1 MNSKIA
7 NYNKQQLKG
16 QLECMGLKG
25 DETILIHSS
34 MKAIGAVDGGAD
46 TVLDVWMEYFKNGLL
61 LLPTHTWKTVN
72 ADNPVYNPY
81 TTPSCVGLLT
91 NMFMKRDG
99 VIRSLHPTHSM
110 SGYGKN
116 AAEYLAGEEYNN
128 TPCTPG
134 GCYDRLKEVGGK
146 VLLVG
151 VGHERN
157 TYIHSVEEVLN
168 VPNRLSDM
176 PMELVIELQEQSNNS
191 GKLPRYNR
199 DDGWKTHI
207 NSGEI
212 YIDNNETHI
221 NSDKIHIDN
230 DGMYC
235 ADNGK
240 CSNGNEEISGQYNN
254 RLYRKVYVRKHYN
267 AQQPHISEDFAKLN
281 QIFLDS
287 GVVRKVKFG
296 DADSLLCDAKGMFN
310 IVRQVIAPDP
320 ESIVTKDTLSMPE
333 Y

>member
-16 QLECMGLKG
+16 QLESIGLKG

-34 MKAIGAVDGGAD
+34 MKAIGVVNGGAD
-46 TVLDVWMEYFKNGLL
+46 TVLDAWMEYFKDGLL

-176 PMELVIELQEQSNNS
+176 PMELVIELQEESNNS
-191 GKLPRYNR
+191 GKLPPYNR
-199 DDGWKTHI
+199 DDGWKKHT
-207 NSGEI
+207 
-212 YIDNNETHI
+212 DN
-221 NSDKIHIDN
+221 KL
-230 DGMYC
+230 C
-235 ADNGK
+235 
-240 CSNGNEEISGQYNN
+240 
-254 RLYRKVYVRKHYN
+254 RKVYVRKHYN
-267 AQQPHISEDFAKLN
+267 AQQPHISEDFVKLN

-320 ESIVTKDTLSMPE
+320 ECIVTKDTLSMPE

>member
-1 MNSKIA
+1 MNSKIG
-7 NYNKQQLKG
+7 NYNKQQLKD
-16 QLECMGLKG
+16 QLESMGLKG

-46 TVLDVWMEYFKNGLL
+46 TVLDAWMEYFKDGLL

-151 VGHERN
+151 VSHERN

-176 PMELVIELQEQSNNS
+176 PMELVIELQEESNNS
-191 GKLPRYNR
+191 GKLPPYNR
-199 DDGWKTHI
+199 DDGWKKHT
-207 NSGEI
+207 
-212 YIDNNETHI
+212 DN
-221 NSDKIHIDN
+221 K
-230 DGMYC
+230 
-235 ADNGK
+235 
-240 CSNGNEEISGQYNN
+240 
-254 RLYRKVYVRKHYN
+254 LYRKVYVRKHYN
-267 AQQPHISEDFAKLN
+267 AKQPHISEDFVKLN

-320 ESIVTKDTLSMPE
+320 ECIVTKDTLSMPE

>member
-1 MNSKIA
+1 MNSKIG
-7 NYNKQQLKG
+7 NYNKQQLKD
-16 QLECMGLKG
+16 QLESMGLKG

-34 MKAIGAVDGGAD
+34 MKSIGEVDGGAD
-46 TVLDVWMEYFKNGLL
+46 AVLDAWMEYFKDGLL

-72 ADNPVYNPY
+72 ADNPVYNPQ

-110 SGYGKN
+110 AGYGKS

-134 GCYDRLKEVGGK
+134 GCYDRLKDAGGK

-176 PMELVIELQEQSNNS
+176 PMELVIELLKEDEDNKNK
-191 GKLPRYNR
+191 KLPHYNR
-199 DDGWKTHI
+199 ADGWKKCI
-207 NSGEI
+207 DSNGG
-212 YIDNNETHI
+212 YDNN
-221 NSDKIHIDN
+221 NKL
-230 DGMYC
+230 C
-235 ADNGK
+235 
-240 CSNGNEEISGQYNN
+240 
-254 RLYRKVYVRKHYN
+254 RKVYVRKHYN
-267 AQQPHISEDFAKLN
+267 AQQPHISEDFVKLN

-287 GVVRKVKFG
+287 GVVKKVKFG

-310 IVRQVIAPDP
+310 VVRQVIAPDP
-320 ESIVTKDTLSMPE
+320 ECIVTKDTLSMPE

>member
-1 MNSKIA
+1 MNSKIG
-7 NYNKQQLKG
+7 NYNKQQLKN
-16 QLECMGLKG
+16 QLESMGLKG

-176 PMELVIELQEQSNNS
+176 PMELVIELQEESNNS
-191 GKLPRYNR
+191 GKLPPYNR
-199 DDGWKTHI
+199 DDGWKKHT
-207 NSGEI
+207 
-212 YIDNNETHI
+212 DN
-221 NSDKIHIDN
+221 KL
-230 DGMYC
+230 C
-235 ADNGK
+235 
-240 CSNGNEEISGQYNN
+240 
-254 RLYRKVYVRKHYN
+254 RKVYVRKHYN
-267 AQQPHISEDFAKLN
+267 AQQPHISEDFVKLN

-287 GVVRKVKFG
+287 GVVIKVKFG

-320 ESIVTKDTLSMPE
+320 ECIVTKDTLSMPE

>member
-1 MNSKIA
+1 MNSKIG
-7 NYNKQQLKG
+7 NYNKQQLKN
-16 QLECMGLKG
+16 QLESMGLKG

-176 PMELVIELQEQSNNS
+176 PMELVIELQEESNNS
-191 GKLPRYNR
+191 GKLPPYNR
-199 DDGWKTHI
+199 DDGWKKHT
-207 NSGEI
+207 
-212 YIDNNETHI
+212 DN
-221 NSDKIHIDN
+221 KL
-230 DGMYC
+230 C
-235 ADNGK
+235 
-240 CSNGNEEISGQYNN
+240 
-254 RLYRKVYVRKHYN
+254 RKVYVRKHYN

-320 ESIVTKDTLSMPE
+320 ECIVTKDTLSMPE

>member
-1 MNSKIA
+1 MNSKIG
-7 NYNKQQLKG
+7 NYNKQQLKD
-16 QLECMGLKG
+16 QLESMGLKG

-46 TVLDVWMEYFKNGLL
+46 TVLDAWMEYFKDGLL

-176 PMELVIELQEQSNNS
+176 PMELVIELQEESNNS
-191 GKLPRYNR
+191 GKLPPYNR
-199 DDGWKTHI
+199 DEGWKKHT
-207 NSGEI
+207 
-212 YIDNNETHI
+212 DN
-221 NSDKIHIDN
+221 KL
-230 DGMYC
+230 C
-235 ADNGK
+235 
-240 CSNGNEEISGQYNN
+240 
-254 RLYRKVYVRKHYN
+254 RKVYVRKHYN
-267 AQQPHISEDFAKLN
+267 AQQPHISEDFVKLN

-310 IVRQVIAPDP
+310 IVRQVVAPDP
-320 ESIVTKDTLSMPE
+320 ECIVTKDTLSMPE

>member
-1 MNSKIA
+1 MNSKIG
-7 NYNKQQLKG
+7 NYNKQQLKD
-16 QLECMGLKG
+16 QLESMGLKG

-176 PMELVIELQEQSNNS
+176 PMELVIELQEESNNS
-191 GKLPRYNR
+191 GKLPPYNR
-199 DDGWKTHI
+199 DDGWKKHT
-207 NSGEI
+207 
-212 YIDNNETHI
+212 DN
-221 NSDKIHIDN
+221 KL
-230 DGMYC
+230 C
-235 ADNGK
+235 
-240 CSNGNEEISGQYNN
+240 
-254 RLYRKVYVRKHYN
+254 RKVYVRKHYN
-267 AQQPHISEDFAKLN
+267 AQQPHISEDFVKLN
-281 QIFLDS
+281 KIFLDR

-320 ESIVTKDTLSMPE
+320 ECIVTKDTLSMPE

>member
-1 MNSKIA
+1 MNSKIG
-7 NYNKQQLKG
+7 NYNKQQLKD
-16 QLECMGLKG
+16 QLESMGLKG

-34 MKAIGAVDGGAD
+34 MKAIGVVNGGAD

-72 ADNPVYNPY
+72 ADNPVYNPQ

-91 NMFMKRDG
+91 NMFMKREE

-110 SGYGKN
+110 AGYGKN

-134 GCYDRLKEVGGK
+134 GCYDRLKDAGGK

-176 PMELVIELQEQSNNS
+176 PMELVIELQEESNNS
-191 GKLPRYNR
+191 GKLPPYNR
-199 DDGWKTHI
+199 DDGWKKHT
-207 NSGEI
+207 
-212 YIDNNETHI
+212 DN
-221 NSDKIHIDN
+221 KL
-230 DGMYC
+230 C
-235 ADNGK
+235 
-240 CSNGNEEISGQYNN
+240 
-254 RLYRKVYVRKHYN
+254 RKVYVRKHYN
-267 AQQPHISEDFAKLN
+267 AQQPHISEDFVKLN

-320 ESIVTKDTLSMPE
+320 ECIVTKDTLSMPE

>member
-1 MNSKIA
+1 MNSKIG
-7 NYNKQQLKG
+7 NYNKQQLKD
-16 QLECMGLKG
+16 QLESMGLKG

-34 MKAIGAVDGGAD
+34 MKSIGEVDGGAD
-46 TVLDVWMEYFKNGLL
+46 TVLDAWMEYFKDGLL

-72 ADNPVYNPY
+72 ADNPVYNPQ

-110 SGYGKN
+110 AGYGKS

-134 GCYDRLKEVGGK
+134 GCYDRLKDAGGK

-176 PMELVIELQEQSNNS
+176 PMELVIELLKEDKDNKNK
-191 GKLPRYNR
+191 KLPHYNR
-199 DDGWKTHI
+199 ADGWKKCI
-207 NSGEI
+207 DSNGG
-212 YIDNNETHI
+212 YDNN
-221 NSDKIHIDN
+221 NKL
-230 DGMYC
+230 C
-235 ADNGK
+235 
-240 CSNGNEEISGQYNN
+240 
-254 RLYRKVYVRKHYN
+254 RKVYVRKHYN
-267 AQQPHISEDFAKLN
+267 AQQPHISEDFVKLN

-287 GVVRKVKFG
+287 GVVKKVKFG

-310 IVRQVIAPDP
+310 VVRQVIAPDP
-320 ESIVTKDTLSMPE
+320 ECIVTKDTLSMPE

>member
-1 MNSKIA
+1 MNSKIG
-7 NYNKQQLKG
+7 NYNKQQLKD
-16 QLECMGLKG
+16 QLESMGLKG

-46 TVLDVWMEYFKNGLL
+46 TVLDAWMEYFKDGLL

-176 PMELVIELQEQSNNS
+176 PMELVIELQEESNNS
-191 GKLPRYNR
+191 GKIPPYNR
-199 DDGWKTHI
+199 DDGWKKHT
-207 NSGEI
+207 
-212 YIDNNETHI
+212 DN
-221 NSDKIHIDN
+221 K
-230 DGMYC
+230 
-235 ADNGK
+235 
-240 CSNGNEEISGQYNN
+240 
-254 RLYRKVYVRKHYN
+254 LYRKVYVRKHYN
-267 AQQPHISEDFAKLN
+267 AKQPHISEDFVKLN

-320 ESIVTKDTLSMPE
+320 ECIVTKDTLSMPE

>member
-1 MNSKIA
+1 MNSKIG
-7 NYNKQQLKG
+7 NYNKQQLKN
-16 QLECMGLKG
+16 QLESMGLKG

-176 PMELVIELQEQSNNS
+176 PMELVIELQEESNNS
-191 GKLPRYNR
+191 GKLPPYNR
-199 DDGWKTHI
+199 DDGWKKHT
-207 NSGEI
+207 
-212 YIDNNETHI
+212 DN
-221 NSDKIHIDN
+221 KL
-230 DGMYC
+230 C
-235 ADNGK
+235 
-240 CSNGNEEISGQYNN
+240 
-254 RLYRKVYVRKHYN
+254 RKVYVRKHYN
-267 AQQPHISEDFAKLN
+267 AQQPHISEDFVKLN
-281 QIFLDS
+281 KIFLDR

-296 DADSLLCDAKGMFN
+296 NADSLLCDAKGMFN

-320 ESIVTKDTLSMPE
+320 ECIVTKDTLSMPE

>member
-1 MNSKIA
+1 MNSKIC
-7 NYNKQQLKG
+7 NYNKQQLKD
-16 QLECMGLKG
+16 QLESMGLKG

-46 TVLDVWMEYFKNGLL
+46 TVLDAWMEYFKDGLL

-176 PMELVIELQEQSNNS
+176 PMELVIELQEESNNS
-191 GKLPRYNR
+191 GKLPPYNR
-199 DDGWKTHI
+199 DDGWKKHT
-207 NSGEI
+207 
-212 YIDNNETHI
+212 DN
-221 NSDKIHIDN
+221 KL
-230 DGMYC
+230 C
-235 ADNGK
+235 
-240 CSNGNEEISGQYNN
+240 
-254 RLYRKVYVRKHYN
+254 RKVYVRKHYN
-267 AQQPHISEDFAKLN
+267 AQQPHISEDFVKLN

-287 GVVRKVKFG
+287 AVVRKVKFG
-296 DADSLLCDAKGMFN
+296 YADSLLCDAKGMFN

-320 ESIVTKDTLSMPE
+320 ECIVTKDTLSMPE

>member
-1 MNSKIA
+1 MNSKTG
-7 NYNKQQLKG
+7 NYSKQQLKD
-16 QLECMGLKG
+16 QLESMGLKG

-176 PMELVIELQEQSNNS
+176 PMELVIELQEESNNS
-191 GKLPRYNR
+191 GKLPPYNR
-199 DDGWKTHI
+199 DDGWKKHT
-207 NSGEI
+207 
-212 YIDNNETHI
+212 DN
-221 NSDKIHIDN
+221 KL
-230 DGMYC
+230 C
-235 ADNGK
+235 
-240 CSNGNEEISGQYNN
+240 
-254 RLYRKVYVRKHYN
+254 RKVYVRKHYN
-267 AQQPHISEDFAKLN
+267 AQQPHISEDFVKLN
-281 QIFLDS
+281 KIFLDR
-287 GVVRKVKFG
+287 GVVIKVKFG

-310 IVRQVIAPDP
+310 IVRQVVAPDP
-320 ESIVTKDTLSMPE
+320 ECIVTKDTLSMPE

>member
-1 MNSKIA
+1 MNSKIG
-7 NYNKQQLKG
+7 NYNKQQLKD
-16 QLECMGLKG
+16 QLESMGLKG

-34 MKAIGAVDGGAD
+34 MKAIGVVDGGAD
-46 TVLDVWMEYFKNGLL
+46 TVLDAWMEYFKDGLL

-176 PMELVIELQEQSNNS
+176 PMELVIELQEESNNS
-191 GKLPRYNR
+191 GKLPPYNR
-199 DDGWKTHI
+199 DDGWKKHT
-207 NSGEI
+207 
-212 YIDNNETHI
+212 DN
-221 NSDKIHIDN
+221 KL
-230 DGMYC
+230 C
-235 ADNGK
+235 
-240 CSNGNEEISGQYNN
+240 
-254 RLYRKVYVRKHYN
+254 RKVYVRKHYN
-267 AQQPHISEDFAKLN
+267 AQQPHISEDFVKLN
-281 QIFLDS
+281 QIFLDR

-296 DADSLLCDAKGMFN
+296 NADSLLCDAKWMFN

-320 ESIVTKDTLSMPE
+320 ECIVTKDTLSMPE

>member
-1 MNSKIA
+1 MNSKIG
-7 NYNKQQLKG
+7 NYNKQQLKD
-16 QLECMGLKG
+16 QLESMGLKG

-46 TVLDVWMEYFKNGLL
+46 TVLDAWMEYFKDGLL

-176 PMELVIELQEQSNNS
+176 PMELVIELQEESNNS
-191 GKLPRYNR
+191 GKLPPYNR
-199 DDGWKTHI
+199 DEGWKKHT
-207 NSGEI
+207 
-212 YIDNNETHI
+212 DN
-221 NSDKIHIDN
+221 KL
-230 DGMYC
+230 C
-235 ADNGK
+235 
-240 CSNGNEEISGQYNN
+240 
-254 RLYRKVYVRKHYN
+254 RKVYVRKHYN
-267 AQQPHISEDFAKLN
+267 AQQPHISEDFVKLN

-310 IVRQVIAPDP
+310 IVRHVIAPDP
-320 ESIVTKDTLSMPE
+320 ECIVTKDTLSMPE

>member
-1 MNSKIA
+1 MNSKIG
-7 NYNKQQLKG
+7 NYNKQQLKD
-16 QLECMGLKG
+16 QLESMGLKG

-34 MKAIGAVDGGAD
+34 MKAIGVVDGGAD
-46 TVLDVWMEYFKNGLL
+46 TVLDAWMEYFKDGLL

-176 PMELVIELQEQSNNS
+176 PMELVIELQEESNNS
-191 GKLPRYNR
+191 GKLPPYNR
-199 DDGWKTHI
+199 DEGWKKHT
-207 NSGEI
+207 
-212 YIDNNETHI
+212 DN
-221 NSDKIHIDN
+221 KL
-230 DGMYC
+230 C
-235 ADNGK
+235 
-240 CSNGNEEISGQYNN
+240 
-254 RLYRKVYVRKHYN
+254 RKVYVRKHYN
-267 AQQPHISEDFAKLN
+267 AQQPHISEDFVKLN

-287 GVVRKVKFG
+287 GVVKKVKFG

-320 ESIVTKDTLSMPE
+320 ECIVTKDTLSMPE

>member
-7 NYNKQQLKG
+7 NYNKQQLKD
-16 QLECMGLKG
+16 QLESMGLKG

-34 MKAIGAVDGGAD
+34 MKSIGEVDGGAD
-46 TVLDVWMEYFKNGLL
+46 AVLDAWMEYFKDGLL

-72 ADNPVYNPY
+72 ADNPVYNPQ

-110 SGYGKN
+110 AGYGKN

-134 GCYDRLKEVGGK
+134 GCYDRLKDAGGK

-176 PMELVIELQEQSNNS
+176 PMELVIELQEESNNS
-191 GKLPRYNR
+191 GKLPPYNR
-199 DDGWKTHI
+199 DDGWKKHT
-207 NSGEI
+207 
-212 YIDNNETHI
+212 DN
-221 NSDKIHIDN
+221 KL
-230 DGMYC
+230 C
-235 ADNGK
+235 
-240 CSNGNEEISGQYNN
+240 
-254 RLYRKVYVRKHYN
+254 RKVYVRKHYN
-267 AQQPHISEDFAKLN
+267 AQQPHISEDFVKLN

-320 ESIVTKDTLSMPE
+320 ECIVTKDTLSMPE

>member
-1 MNSKIA
+1 MNSKIG
-7 NYNKQQLKG
+7 NYNKQQLKD
-16 QLECMGLKG
+16 QLESMGLKG

-46 TVLDVWMEYFKNGLL
+46 TVLDAWMEYFKDGLL

-176 PMELVIELQEQSNNS
+176 PMELVIELQEESNNS
-191 GKLPRYNR
+191 GKLPPYNR
-199 DDGWKTHI
+199 DDGWKKHT
-207 NSGEI
+207 
-212 YIDNNETHI
+212 DN
-221 NSDKIHIDN
+221 KL
-230 DGMYC
+230 C
-235 ADNGK
+235 
-240 CSNGNEEISGQYNN
+240 
-254 RLYRKVYVRKHYN
+254 RKVYVRKHYN
-267 AQQPHISEDFAKLN
+267 AQQPHISEDFVKLN

-296 DADSLLCDAKGMFN
+296 YADSLLCDAKGMFN
-310 IVRQVIAPDP
+310 IVRQVVAPDP
-320 ESIVTKDTLSMPE
+320 ECIVTKDTLSMPE

>member
-7 NYNKQQLKG
+7 NYNKQQLKD
-16 QLECMGLKG
+16 QLESMGLKG

-34 MKAIGAVDGGAD
+34 MKSIGEVDGGAD
-46 TVLDVWMEYFKNGLL
+46 SVLDAWMEYFKDGLL

-72 ADNPVYNPY
+72 ADNPVYNPQ

-110 SGYGKN
+110 AGYGKS

-134 GCYDRLKEVGGK
+134 GCYDRLKDAGGK

-176 PMELVIELQEQSNNS
+176 PMELVIEFLKEDKDNKNK
-191 GKLPRYNR
+191 KLPHYNR
-199 DDGWKTHI
+199 ADGWKKCI
-207 NSGEI
+207 DSNGG
-212 YIDNNETHI
+212 YDNN
-221 NSDKIHIDN
+221 NKL
-230 DGMYC
+230 C
-235 ADNGK
+235 
-240 CSNGNEEISGQYNN
+240 
-254 RLYRKVYVRKHYN
+254 RKVYVRKHYN
-267 AQQPHISEDFAKLN
+267 AQQPHISEDFVKLN

-287 GVVRKVKFG
+287 GVVKKVKFG

-310 IVRQVIAPDP
+310 VVRQVIAPDP
-320 ESIVTKDTLSMPE
+320 ECIVTKDTLSMPE

>member
-1 MNSKIA
+1 MNSKIG
-7 NYNKQQLKG
+7 NYNKQQLKD
-16 QLECMGLKG
+16 QLESMGLKG

-46 TVLDVWMEYFKNGLL
+46 TVLDAWMEYFKDGLL

-176 PMELVIELQEQSNNS
+176 PMELVIELQEESNNS
-191 GKLPRYNR
+191 GKLPPYNR
-199 DDGWKTHI
+199 DDGWKKHT
-207 NSGEI
+207 
-212 YIDNNETHI
+212 DN
-221 NSDKIHIDN
+221 K
-230 DGMYC
+230 
-235 ADNGK
+235 
-240 CSNGNEEISGQYNN
+240 
-254 RLYRKVYVRKHYN
+254 LYRKVYVRKHYN
-267 AQQPHISEDFAKLN
+267 AKQPHISEDFVKLN

-320 ESIVTKDTLSMPE
+320 ECIVTKDTLSMPE

>member
-1 MNSKIA
+1 MNSKIG
-7 NYNKQQLKG
+7 NYNKQQLKD
-16 QLECMGLKG
+16 QLESMGLKG

-46 TVLDVWMEYFKNGLL
+46 TVLDAWMEYFKDGLL

-176 PMELVIELQEQSNNS
+176 PMELVIELQEESNNS
-191 GKLPRYNR
+191 GKLPPYNR
-199 DDGWKTHI
+199 DDGWKKHT
-207 NSGEI
+207 
-212 YIDNNETHI
+212 DN
-221 NSDKIHIDN
+221 K
-230 DGMYC
+230 
-235 ADNGK
+235 
-240 CSNGNEEISGQYNN
+240 
-254 RLYRKVYVRKHYN
+254 LYRKVYVRKHYN
-267 AQQPHISEDFAKLN
+267 AKQPHISEDFVKLN

-320 ESIVTKDTLSMPE
+320 ECIVTNDTLSMPE

>member
-1 MNSKIA
+1 MNSKIG
-7 NYNKQQLKG
+7 NYNKQQLKD
-16 QLECMGLKG
+16 QLKSMGLKG

-34 MKAIGAVDGGAD
+34 MKSIGEVDGGAD
-46 TVLDVWMEYFKNGLL
+46 TVLDAWMEYFKDGLL

-72 ADNPVYNPY
+72 ADNPVYNPQ

-110 SGYGKN
+110 AGYGKN

-134 GCYDRLKEVGGK
+134 GCYDRLKDAGGK

-176 PMELVIELQEQSNNS
+176 PMELVIELQEESNNS
-191 GKLPRYNR
+191 GKLPPYNR
-199 DDGWKTHI
+199 DEGWKKHT
-207 NSGEI
+207 
-212 YIDNNETHI
+212 DN
-221 NSDKIHIDN
+221 KL
-230 DGMYC
+230 C
-235 ADNGK
+235 
-240 CSNGNEEISGQYNN
+240 
-254 RLYRKVYVRKHYN
+254 RKVYVRKHYN
-267 AQQPHISEDFAKLN
+267 AQQPHISEDFVKLN

-320 ESIVTKDTLSMPE
+320 ECIVTKDTLSMPE

>member
-1 MNSKIA
+1 MNSKIG
-7 NYNKQQLKG
+7 NYNKQQLKD
-16 QLECMGLKG
+16 QLESMGLKG

-34 MKAIGAVDGGAD
+34 MKAIGVVDGGAD
-46 TVLDVWMEYFKNGLL
+46 TVLDAWMEYFKDGLL

-176 PMELVIELQEQSNNS
+176 PMELVIELQEESNNS
-191 GKLPRYNR
+191 GKLPPYNR
-199 DDGWKTHI
+199 DDGWKKHT
-207 NSGEI
+207 
-212 YIDNNETHI
+212 DN
-221 NSDKIHIDN
+221 KL
-230 DGMYC
+230 C
-235 ADNGK
+235 
-240 CSNGNEEISGQYNN
+240 
-254 RLYRKVYVRKHYN
+254 RKVYVRKHYN
-267 AQQPHISEDFAKLN
+267 AQQPHISEDFVKLN
-281 QIFLDS
+281 QIFLDR

-296 DADSLLCDAKGMFN
+296 NADSLLCDAKGMFN

-320 ESIVTKDTLSMPE
+320 GCIVTKDTLSMPE

>member
-1 MNSKIA
+1 MNSKIG
-7 NYNKQQLKG
+7 NYNKQQLQD
-16 QLECMGLKG
+16 QLESMGLKG

-34 MKAIGAVDGGAD
+34 MKSIGEVDGGAD
-46 TVLDVWMEYFKNGLL
+46 SVLDAWMEYFKDGLL

-72 ADNPVYNPY
+72 ADNPVYNPQ

-110 SGYGKN
+110 AGYGKS

-134 GCYDRLKEVGGK
+134 GCYDRLKDAGGK

-176 PMELVIELQEQSNNS
+176 PMELVIELLKEDKDNKNK
-191 GKLPRYNR
+191 KLPHYNR
-199 DDGWKTHI
+199 ADGWKKCI
-207 NSGEI
+207 DSNGG
-212 YIDNNETHI
+212 YDNN
-221 NSDKIHIDN
+221 NKL
-230 DGMYC
+230 C
-235 ADNGK
+235 
-240 CSNGNEEISGQYNN
+240 
-254 RLYRKVYVRKHYN
+254 RKVYVRKHYN
-267 AQQPHISEDFAKLN
+267 AQQPHISEDFVKLN

-287 GVVRKVKFG
+287 GVVKKVKFG

-310 IVRQVIAPDP
+310 VVRQVIAPDP
-320 ESIVTKDTLSMPE
+320 ECIVTKDTLSMPE

>member
-7 NYNKQQLKG
+7 NYNKQQLKD
-16 QLECMGLKG
+16 QLESMGLKG

-34 MKAIGAVDGGAD
+34 MKSIGEVDGGAD
-46 TVLDVWMEYFKNGLL
+46 TVLDAWMEYFKDGLL

-176 PMELVIELQEQSNNS
+176 PMELVIELQEESNNS
-191 GKLPRYNR
+191 GKLPPYNR
-199 DDGWKTHI
+199 DDGWKKHT
-207 NSGEI
+207 
-212 YIDNNETHI
+212 DN
-221 NSDKIHIDN
+221 KL
-230 DGMYC
+230 C
-235 ADNGK
+235 
-240 CSNGNEEISGQYNN
+240 
-254 RLYRKVYVRKHYN
+254 RKVYVRKHYN
-267 AQQPHISEDFAKLN
+267 AQQPHISEDFVKLN
-281 QIFLDS
+281 KIFLDR

-320 ESIVTKDTLSMPE
+320 ECIVTKDTLSMPE

>member
-1 MNSKIA
+1 MNSKIG
-7 NYNKQQLKG
+7 NYNKQQLKD
-16 QLECMGLKG
+16 QLESMGLKG

-46 TVLDVWMEYFKNGLL
+46 TVLDAWMEYFKDGLL

-151 VGHERN
+151 VSHERN

-176 PMELVIELQEQSNNS
+176 PMELVIELQEESNNS
-191 GKLPRYNR
+191 GKLPPYNR
-199 DDGWKTHI
+199 DEGWKKHT
-207 NSGEI
+207 
-212 YIDNNETHI
+212 DN
-221 NSDKIHIDN
+221 KL
-230 DGMYC
+230 C
-235 ADNGK
+235 
-240 CSNGNEEISGQYNN
+240 
-254 RLYRKVYVRKHYN
+254 RKVYVRKHYN
-267 AQQPHISEDFAKLN
+267 AQQPHISEDFVKLN

-287 GVVRKVKFG
+287 GVVKKVKFG

-320 ESIVTKDTLSMPE
+320 ECIVTKDTLSMPE

>member
-1 MNSKIA
+1 MNSKIG
-7 NYNKQQLKG
+7 NYNKQQLKD
-16 QLECMGLKG
+16 QLESMGLKG

-34 MKAIGAVDGGAD
+34 MKSIGEVDGGAD
-46 TVLDVWMEYFKNGLL
+46 TVLDAWMEYFKDGLL

-72 ADNPVYNPY
+72 ADNPVYNPQ

-110 SGYGKN
+110 AGYGKN

-134 GCYDRLKEVGGK
+134 GCYDRLRDAGGK

-176 PMELVIELQEQSNNS
+176 PMELVIELLKEDEDNKNK
-191 GKLPRYNR
+191 KLPHYNR
-199 DDGWKTHI
+199 ADGWKKCI
-207 NSGEI
+207 DSNGG
-212 YIDNNETHI
+212 YDNN
-221 NSDKIHIDN
+221 NKL
-230 DGMYC
+230 C
-235 ADNGK
+235 
-240 CSNGNEEISGQYNN
+240 
-254 RLYRKVYVRKHYN
+254 RKVYVRKHYN
-267 AQQPHISEDFAKLN
+267 AQQPHISDDFVKLN

-287 GVVRKVKFG
+287 GVVKKVKFG

-310 IVRQVIAPDP
+310 VVRQVIAPDP
-320 ESIVTKDTLSMPE
+320 ECIVTKDTLSMPE

>member
-7 NYNKQQLKG
+7 NYNKQQLKD
-16 QLECMGLKG
+16 QLESMGLKG

-46 TVLDVWMEYFKNGLL
+46 TVLDAWMEYFKNGLL

-176 PMELVIELQEQSNNS
+176 PMELVIELQEESNNS
-191 GKLPRYNR
+191 GKLPPYNR
-199 DDGWKTHI
+199 DEGWKKHT
-207 NSGEI
+207 
-212 YIDNNETHI
+212 DN
-221 NSDKIHIDN
+221 KL
-230 DGMYC
+230 C
-235 ADNGK
+235 
-240 CSNGNEEISGQYNN
+240 
-254 RLYRKVYVRKHYN
+254 RKVYVRKHYN
-267 AQQPHISEDFAKLN
+267 AQQPHISEDFVKLN

-310 IVRQVIAPDP
+310 VVRHVIAPDP
-320 ESIVTKDTLSMPE
+320 ECIVTKDTLSMPE

>member
-1 MNSKIA
+1 MNSKIG
-7 NYNKQQLKG
+7 NYNKQQLKD
-16 QLECMGLKG
+16 QLKSMGLKG

-34 MKAIGAVDGGAD
+34 MKSIGEVDGGAD
-46 TVLDVWMEYFKNGLL
+46 TVLDAWMEYFKDGLL

-72 ADNPVYNPY
+72 ADNPVYNPQ

-110 SGYGKN
+110 AGYGKS

-134 GCYDRLKEVGGK
+134 GCYDRLKDAGGK

-176 PMELVIELQEQSNNS
+176 PMELVIELLKEDKDNKNK
-191 GKLPRYNR
+191 KLPHYNR
-199 DDGWKTHI
+199 ADGWKKCI
-207 NSGEI
+207 DSNGG
-212 YIDNNETHI
+212 YDNN
-221 NSDKIHIDN
+221 NKL
-230 DGMYC
+230 C
-235 ADNGK
+235 
-240 CSNGNEEISGQYNN
+240 
-254 RLYRKVYVRKHYN
+254 RKVYVRKHYN
-267 AQQPHISEDFAKLN
+267 AQQPHISEDFVKLN

-287 GVVRKVKFG
+287 GVVKKVKFG

-310 IVRQVIAPDP
+310 VVRQVIAPDP
-320 ESIVTKDTLSMPE
+320 ECIVTKDTLSMPE

>member
-1 MNSKIA
+1 MNSKIG
-7 NYNKQQLKG
+7 NYNKQQLKD
-16 QLECMGLKG
+16 QLESMGLKG

-34 MKAIGAVDGGAD
+34 MKSIGEVDGGAD
-46 TVLDVWMEYFKNGLL
+46 AVLDAWMEYFKDGLL

-72 ADNPVYNPY
+72 ADNPVYNPQ

-110 SGYGKN
+110 AGYGKN

-134 GCYDRLKEVGGK
+134 GCYDRLKDAGGK

-176 PMELVIELQEQSNNS
+176 PMELVIELLKEDKDNKNK
-191 GKLPRYNR
+191 KLPHYNR
-199 DDGWKTHI
+199 ADGWKKCI
-207 NSGEI
+207 DSNGG
-212 YIDNNETHI
+212 YDNN
-221 NSDKIHIDN
+221 NKL
-230 DGMYC
+230 C
-235 ADNGK
+235 
-240 CSNGNEEISGQYNN
+240 
-254 RLYRKVYVRKHYN
+254 RKVYVRKHYN
-267 AQQPHISEDFAKLN
+267 AQQPHISEDFVKLN

-287 GVVRKVKFG
+287 GVVKKVKFG

-310 IVRQVIAPDP
+310 VVRQVIAPDL
-320 ESIVTKDTLSMPE
+320 ECIVTKDTLSMPE

>member
-1 MNSKIA
+1 MNSKIG
-7 NYNKQQLKG
+7 NYNKQQLKD
-16 QLECMGLKG
+16 QLESMGLKG

-34 MKAIGAVDGGAD
+34 MKAIGVVDGGAD
-46 TVLDVWMEYFKNGLL
+46 TVLDAWMEYFKDGLL

-176 PMELVIELQEQSNNS
+176 PMELVIELQEESNNS
-191 GKLPRYNR
+191 GKLPPYNR
-199 DDGWKTHI
+199 DDGWKKHT
-207 NSGEI
+207 
-212 YIDNNETHI
+212 DN
-221 NSDKIHIDN
+221 KL
-230 DGMYC
+230 C
-235 ADNGK
+235 
-240 CSNGNEEISGQYNN
+240 
-254 RLYRKVYVRKHYN
+254 RKVYVRKHYN
-267 AQQPHISEDFAKLN
+267 AQQPHISEDFVKLN

-287 GVVRKVKFG
+287 GVVKKVKFG

-320 ESIVTKDTLSMPE
+320 ECIVTKDTLSMPE